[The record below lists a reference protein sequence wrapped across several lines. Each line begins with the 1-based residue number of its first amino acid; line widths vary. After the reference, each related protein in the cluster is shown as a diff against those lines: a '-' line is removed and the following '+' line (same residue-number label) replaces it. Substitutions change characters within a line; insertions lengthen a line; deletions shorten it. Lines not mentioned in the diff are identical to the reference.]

1 MANTTE
7 RKTNMARSI
16 LPIKDVVRVKL
27 TPKTIKLCKIQ
38 GDAATL
44 IKLPRMKIRG
54 WMQKIPLNSGWSND
68 LTAQLKLLKTITVT
82 TNNTQFPRA

>member
-7 RKTNMARSI
+7 RKSNMARSI

-38 GDAATL
+38 GDAAKL
-44 IKLPRMKIRG
+44 IKLPRMKTLG

>member
-16 LPIKDVVRVKL
+16 PPIKDVVRVKL

-38 GDAATL
+38 GDAAKL
-44 IKLPRMKIRG
+44 IKLPRMK
-54 WMQKIPLNSGWSND
+54 
-68 LTAQLKLLKTITVT
+68 
-82 TNNTQFPRA
+82 TQS

>member
-16 LPIKDVVRVKL
+16 PPIKDVVRVKL

-38 GDAATL
+38 GDAAKL
-44 IKLPRMKIRG
+44 IKLPRMKTQS
-54 WMQKIPLNSGWSND
+54 WMQKISLNSGWSNY
-68 LTAQLKLLKTITVT
+68 LTA
-82 TNNTQFPRA
+82 